1 MARVLVVDDE
11 VDVRQLLGQAIR
23 HAGHEVVEAE
33 SSDAALKAM
42 ESKAADVVFTDIQ
55 MPGRD
60 GRWLTIELRKRY
72 PITAVVLA
80 TSVTDLEPTITL
92 RFGVL
97 SYLVKPFDLTA
108 VTEALAMAVEWH
120 DKAASAGGPH
130 TLEVDQLERWLDSL
144 ELL

>member
-1 MARVLVVDDE
+1 MALVLVVDDE
-11 VDVRQLLGQAIR
+11 AHVRQLLGQAIR
-23 HAGHEVVEAE
+23 QGGHEVVEAD
-33 SSDAALKAM
+33 SSDAALKVM
-42 ESKAADVVFTDIQ
+42 EKRPADVVFTDIQ

-72 PITAVVLA
+72 PLSAVVLA

-108 VTEALAMAVEWH
+108 VRTALDMAVAWH
-120 DKAASAGGPH
+120 KDATVSGPKLVEQH
-130 TLEVDQLERWLDSL
+130 RLEEWLDSL
-144 ELL
+144 EIV

>member
-1 MARVLVVDDE
+1 MALVLVVDDE
-11 VDVRQLLGQAIR
+11 ADVRKTLAQVIR
-23 HAGHEVVEAE
+23 HAGHEVMEAD

-60 GRWLTIELRKRY
+60 GRWLTIELRKRH
-72 PITAVVLA
+72 PLTAVVLA
-80 TSVTDLEPTITL
+80 TSVTDLSSTITL

-97 SYLVKPFDLTA
+97 SYLVKPFDLGAVQHALATA
-108 VTEALAMAVEWH
+108 VDWH
-120 DKAASAGGPH
+120 DKIAAVGLHRVETEELAA
-130 TLEVDQLERWLDSL
+130 WLDSL